1 MNEAIDAKDK
11 LVLDLKRLRI
21 TFNDTSPATLRA
33 ADRSWKQFYL
43 LILLVTLSI
52 VVLMAAAWAFKL
64 SLTVPASIGSALV
77 GGSFLKGIFGRVRS
91 G

>member
-1 MNEAIDAKDK
+1 MNDATEPKNK

-33 ADRSWKQFYL
+33 ADKSWKRFYV

-64 SLTVPASIGSALV
+64 SLKVPASIGSAFV
-77 GGSFLKGIFGRVRS
+77 GGSFLKGIFGTARS